1 MAAHR
6 FDEVYH
12 LLQTGKPVFV
22 TAYEAGAPAIRFVGL
37 STSKESVG
45 EGLVESDA

>member
-12 LLQTGKPVFV
+12 LLQTGKPVLV
-22 TAYEAGAPAIRFVGL
+22 TAYEAGVPAICFVGL